1 MLVAAAY
8 LQNMEPPAG
17 RLDPGQDGLI
27 PEQAVRPGYHPLRV
41 GRDSSRIDG
50 LGKTQPAYR
59 EKREHN
65 V

>member
-8 LQNMEPPAG
+8 LEPKVSSLASSPLQG
-17 RLDPGQDGLI
+17 GLI
-27 PEQAVRPGYHPLRV
+27 PERAVCPGYHPLRV